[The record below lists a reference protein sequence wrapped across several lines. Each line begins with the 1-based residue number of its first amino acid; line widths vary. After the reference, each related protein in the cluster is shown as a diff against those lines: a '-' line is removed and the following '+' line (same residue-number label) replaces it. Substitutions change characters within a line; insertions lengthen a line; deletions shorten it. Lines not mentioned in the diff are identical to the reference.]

1 MQKMLFVTFDLT
13 RPHDPQKSLAVASI
27 LATLKGDERLK
38 FKYKFEHL
46 SINVF
51 TGEDWREKVRP
62 FRLSEYSY
70 IAISAYVWSEHYI
83 DGFLAYLR
91 ANGFSG
97 KIILGGYQIAGD
109 TQESYKARYPL
120 ADIFIEGSAE
130 LKLLELLM
138 GEPCSLREMSL
149 PSVYLT
155 GEIEI
160 TQDMQMIRLE
170 TKRGCP
176 YACSFCRHKGS
187 VGDKIIEFDK
197 NRVMEELR
205 LAFSKG
211 VKKINIIDPIFHVG
225 KNYMDYLS
233 EIISLCESKKAD
245 TIVSLQC
252 RLEFLASRKGR
263 KFLELCKKGKFELE
277 FGLQTCDERESILI
291 NRKND
296 FRRIKKALKMLNK
309 AGITHEISL
318 IYGLPGQTLSSFS
331 KGVKF
336 LKRRSKAKIVA
347 YPLMLLR
354 GTQLFEEKEEYSFKE
369 EEGEFGIPHVV
380 ESSSF
385 TRDDWLKMKEIASAT
400 ASNHPKT
407 RILYLRSLF
416 TPIAPKIPAIPHRSV
431 GYLEKLQRQ

>member
-1 MQKMLFVTFDLT
+1 MQKTLFVTFDLT

-38 FKYKFEHL
+38 SEYEFEHL

-62 FRLSEYSY
+62 FRFSEYSY
-70 IAISAYVWSEHYI
+70 IAVSAYVWSERYMSN
-83 DGFLAYLR
+83 FLAYLR
-91 ANGFSG
+91 TSGFRG
-97 KIILGGYQIAGD
+97 KVILGGYQIAGD
-109 TQESYKARYPL
+109 TQESYKVRYPL
-120 ADIFIEGSAE
+120 VDIFIEGFAE
-130 LKLLELLM
+130 IKLLKLLTGEL
-138 GEPCSLREMSL
+138 CCLREMSL

-160 TQDMQMIRLE
+160 TRDMPMIRLE

-176 YACSFCRHKGS
+176 YACSFCRHKGY
-187 VGDKIIEFDK
+187 GAGNRIIEFDK
-197 NRVMEELR
+197 NRVVEELR
-205 LAFSKG
+205 LAISKG
-211 VKKINIIDPIFHVG
+211 VKKINIVDPIFHVG

-233 EIISLCESKKAD
+233 EIISLCESRKAD

-252 RLEFLASRKGR
+252 RLEFLTTPKGR
-263 KFLELCKKGKFELE
+263 VFLELCKKGNFVLE

-296 FRRIKKALKMLNK
+296 FRRIKKALKILNK

-318 IYGLPGQTLSSFS
+318 IYGLPEQTLNSFS

-336 LKRRSKAKIVA
+336 LKRRSRAKIAA

-354 GTQLFEEKEEYSFKE
+354 GTPLFQEREKYSFKE
-369 EEGEFGIPHVV
+369 ENDEYGIPHVV
-380 ESSSF
+380 SSSSF
-385 TRDDWLKMKEIASAT
+385 TRDDWLKMKDFAE
-400 ASNHPKT
+400 
-407 RILYLRSLF
+407 
-416 TPIAPKIPAIPHRSV
+416 
-431 GYLEKLQRQ
+431 